1 MRDLVLVNM
10 AKICMYRLEYTDVI
24 FDSRVLR
31 EAETL
36 SEYHQVHIIDVLG
49 DHSCKTE
56 QKGNIQIERIELK
69 SRSFPSS
76 LFFKALK
83 YMEFVIRASLRGM
96 WKKCD
101 AYHAHDFPTLLPALI
116 AGKWNRA
123 KVIYDSHE
131 LWTEMGNL
139 SGLSYKI
146 AKWLEGFLIRKV
158 DRVLVANRS
167 RAIIMVEMYQGISL
181 PSVIMNCPPLEE
193 NIHLRNPRRL
203 IESTGDGETG
213 NRKIV
218 LYQGGLSPGRGIE
231 NLVGAAEYFRDH
243 IILILFGQ
251 GPLKEDLIQQV
262 YRRGFEKK
270 VFFHDYV
277 PYSDLLDYTASADAG
292 VITYQNTCLNNYY
305 CAPNKLFEYV
315 AAGLPVAACHFPEL
329 EHFVKEYGIGR
340 LFDPDDPVSIAAAI
354 NGIFESETEY
364 ERMKQNTARVRENF
378 NWAAEAKKLLNIY
391 DELLERDRTASYDR
405 K

>member
-1 MRDLVLVNM
+1 V
-10 AKICMYRLEYTDVI
+10 

-36 SEYHQVHIIDVLG
+36 AEYHRVQIIDVLG
-49 DHSCKTE
+49 DHSSQKE
-56 QKGNIQIERIELK
+56 QKGAIHIERIELK

-83 YMEFVIRASLRGM
+83 YMEFLIRASARGIG
-96 WKKCD
+96 KKSD
-101 AYHAHDFPTLLPALI
+101 AYHAHDLPTLLPALI
-116 AGKWNRA
+116 AGKWNHA

-139 SGLSYKI
+139 SGLPQKI

-167 RAIIMVEMYQGISL
+167 RALIMGEMYPGI
-181 PSVIMNCPPLEE
+181 PIPDVIMNCPPREE
-193 NIHLRNPRRL
+193 NMHVRKPRKL
-203 IESTGDGETG
+203 IESAAGEANG

-218 LYQGGLSPGRGIE
+218 LYQGGLSHGRGIE

-243 IILILFGQ
+243 IVLVLLGQ
-251 GPLKEDLIQQV
+251 GPLKGELVRQV
-262 YRRGFEKK
+262 RERGLEKK
-270 VFFHDYV
+270 VLFHDYV
-277 PYSDLLDYTASADAG
+277 PYGDLLDYTASADAG
-292 VITYQNTCLNNYY
+292 LITYRNTCLNNYH

-315 AAGLPVAACHFPEL
+315 AVGLPVAACHFPEL
-329 EHFVKEYGIGR
+329 EHFVKGYGIGR
-340 LFDPDDPVSIAAAI
+340 LFNPDDPVSIAEAI
-354 NGIFESETEY
+354 NGIFESEAEY

-378 NWAAEAKKLLNIY
+378 HWAAEAKKLSNIY
-391 DELLERDRTASYDR
+391 DDLLGRDRTASYDG